1 MKWKTYEPNKL
12 SAMVESKRPVFVL
25 NTSLFPGG
33 TKGNIIINFVDGT
46 RKRHFTVPDTFIPL
60 CITDSIPAD
69 LLLNS
74 PDLLDLLRKRIITL
88 VDSDQAEEYLATPE
102 AKEEYEAI
110 VLSQHSAKARGVDL
124 ETATK
129 RTFSSTAA
137 LTHEVEEA
145 VSDANI
151 STRVRAKVD
160 ELSNGAIT
168 GKEFLAECKRHGE
181 GFTEIDLY
189 YIRDNVRDLN
199 VGKWVEAKLFD
210 KSGDLSGSVTK
221 NATKKPTSALG
232 RAIAAKKAAPAKKYK
247 TSLDEGLDNDD
258 DEPSSPEEEA
268 ELARG
273 MAAAQANQ
281 AIGGKSKV
289 PEMIAKMASGK

>member
-1 MKWKTYEPNKL
+1 MKWTSYEPNKL
-12 SAMVESKRPVFVL
+12 ASMVESKRPVYIL
-25 NTSLFPGG
+25 NTSMFPGG

-46 RKRHFTVPDTFIPL
+46 RKRHFQVPDTFIPL
-60 CITDSIPAD
+60 CITDSIPTD
-69 LLLNS
+69 LLLSS

-88 VDSDQAEEYLATPE
+88 VDSDQAEEYLRTPE
-102 AKEEYEAI
+102 ALEEYEAI
-110 VLSQHSAKARGVDL
+110 VLSQHSSKARGVDL

-145 VSDANI
+145 VSDVQI

-160 ELSNGAIT
+160 ELTNNGIT
-168 GKEFLAECKRHGE
+168 GKEFLQECKRHGD

-189 YIRDNVRDLN
+189 FIRDNVRDLE
-199 VGKWVEAKLFD
+199 VQKWTEAKLFD

-221 NATKKPTSALG
+221 NATKQKPTSALG
-232 RAIAAKKAAPAKKYK
+232 RAVANKKAAPAKKYK
-247 TSLDEGLDNDD
+247 TAIDEDEDG
-258 DEPSSPEEEA
+258 DEPTSPEEQA

-281 AIGGKSKV
+281 AIGGKSKI
-289 PEMIAKMASGK
+289 PEMIAKMAAGK

>member
-1 MKWKTYEPNKL
+1 MKWKQYEPNRL
-12 SAMVESKRPVFVL
+12 SAMVESKRPVYVL

-33 TKGNIIINFVDGT
+33 TKGNIIINFIDGT

-88 VDSDQAEEYLATPE
+88 VDCDQAEEYLRTPE
-102 AKEEYEAI
+102 ALEEYEAI

-129 RTFSSTAA
+129 RTFSSAAA

-151 STRVRAKVD
+151 STRVRARVD
-160 ELSNGAIT
+160 ELTNSSIT

-189 YIRDNVRDLN
+189 YIRDNVKDLS
-199 VGKWVEAKLFD
+199 VQKWVEAKLFD
-210 KSGDLSGSVTK
+210 KSGDLSGTVTK
-221 NATKKPTSALG
+221 AATKKPTSALG
-232 RAIAAKKAAPAKKYK
+232 RAVAAKKTTPAKKYK
-247 TSLDEGLDNDD
+247 TAIDDVED
-258 DEPSSPEEEA
+258 DEPQTAEEAA

-273 MAAAQANQ
+273 MAMAAETQNRGSK
-281 AIGGKSKV
+281 IPDLYGKLSK
-289 PEMIAKMASGK
+289 